1 MRLKNFSL
9 HLGSQIFR
17 SFSDESRV
25 RILFLLHNNPELS
38 ISDIE
43 QILNFTQTKT
53 SRHMIYLK
61 NAGLVSPRKKDQ
73 WVFYGLKEEVKDIVS
88 QIFQFLSKDQILLG
102 DLETYQIL
110 NSNRELA
117 INKIQRKTWPN

>member
-9 HLGSQIFR
+9 FLGTQIFR
-17 SFSDESRV
+17 AFADESRV
-25 RILFLLHNNPELS
+25 RILFLLHNNSELS

-43 QILNFTQTKT
+43 QILDFTQTKT

-73 WVFYGLKEEVKDIVS
+73 WVFYALKDEVKDIVN
-88 QIFQFLSKDQILLG
+88 QIFQFLSKDQVLIN

-110 NSNRELA
+110 YSNRELA
-117 INKIQRKTWPN
+117 VNKIQRKTWPN